1 MTRLSDTL
9 DPLRAIF
16 RKQVRHL
23 IRYPGE
29 MVFLFIIPYFLT
41 GLLVA
46 MGVSVGGQD
55 AFGNFAVQTGSS
67 LNPVVFLMIGSGVWM
82 ISWIVLEGIGTSLRD
97 EQMKGTLEQNFLAPI
112 NRFLLLV
119 GQALSQIVIT
129 SLLFGGVI
137 VASVLL
143 LEPRGALGLIL
154 AFGILMIG
162 LIPLFGLGFVFAALV
177 IRFKEPYA
185 FTQAAN
191 VLFAVLTGTFYNVT
205 LLPYWAQYVSTAIP
219 QTIVIQNMRLAVE
232 SVQGL
237 IGAYGTIFILL
248 AMAVIYPFLGY
259 SMFKQFER
267 RAKVT
272 GDLSKF

>member
-1 MTRLSDTL
+1 MTRLSDIL

-46 MGVSVGGQD
+46 MGVSVGGED

-129 SLLFGGVI
+129 ALLFGGVI
-137 VASVLL
+137 VASVLI
-143 LEPRGALGLIL
+143 LEPRGSLGLIL

-191 VLFAVLTGTFYNVT
+191 VLFAVLTGTFYNIT
-205 LLPYWAQYVSTAIP
+205 FLPYWAQYVSTAIP
-219 QTIVIQNMRLAVE
+219 QTIVIQDMRLAIE

-237 IGAYGTIFILL
+237 IGSYGTIFILL
-248 AMAVIYPFLGY
+248 AMAAIYPFLGY

>member
-1 MTRLSDTL
+1 MTRLSDIL

-82 ISWIVLEGIGTSLRD
+82 ISWIILEGIGTSLRD
-97 EQMKGTLEQNFLAPI
+97 EQIKGTLEQNFLAPV

-248 AMAVIYPFLGY
+248 AMAAIYPFLGY
-259 SMFKQFER
+259 AMFKQFER

>member
-1 MTRLSDTL
+1 MTRLSDIF

-248 AMAVIYPFLGY
+248 AMALIYPFLGY

>member
-1 MTRLSDTL
+1 MTRLSDIL

-46 MGVSVGGQD
+46 MGVSVGGED

-82 ISWIVLEGIGTSLRD
+82 ISWIILEGIGTSLRD
-97 EQMKGTLEQNFLAPI
+97 EQIKGTLEQNFLAPI

-205 LLPYWAQYVSTAIP
+205 LLPVWAQYVSTAIP

>member
-205 LLPYWAQYVSTAIP
+205 LLPVWAQYVSTAIP
-219 QTIVIQNMRLAVE
+219 QTIVIQNMRLAIE
-232 SVQGL
+232 PVQRL

>member
-1 MTRLSDTL
+1 VTRLSDTF

-248 AMAVIYPFLGY
+248 AMALIYPFLGY

>member
-1 MTRLSDTL
+1 VTRLSDTL

>member
-1 MTRLSDTL
+1 M
-9 DPLRAIF
+9 
-16 RKQVRHL
+16 VL
-23 IRYPGE
+23 I
-29 MVFLFIIPYFLT
+29 FIIPYFLT
-41 GLLVA
+41 GILVA
-46 MGVSVGGQD
+46 MGVSVGGED
-55 AFGNFAVQTGSS
+55 AFGNFAAQTKST
-67 LNPVVFLMIGSGVWM
+67 LNPIVFLMIGSGVWM

-129 SLLFGGVI
+129 SLMFGAII
-137 VASVLL
+137 VVSVLL
-143 LEPRGALGLIL
+143 LEPRGSLGLIL

-191 VLFAVLTGTFYNVT
+191 VLFAVLTGTFYPVT
-205 LLPYWAQYVSTAIP
+205 VLPYWAQYVSTAIP
-219 QTIVIQNMRLAVE
+219 QTIVIQDMRLAVE

-248 AMAVIYPFLGY
+248 AIATIYPFLGY
-259 SMFKQFER
+259 AMFKQFER

>member
-1 MTRLSDTL
+1 
-9 DPLRAIF
+9 
-16 RKQVRHL
+16 
-23 IRYPGE
+23 

-41 GLLVA
+41 ALLIA
-46 MGVSVGGQD
+46 MGISVGGGD
-55 AFGNFAVQTGSS
+55 AFGNFAAQTGSS

-97 EQMKGTLEQNFLAPI
+97 EQIKGTLEQNFLAPI

-129 SLLFGGVI
+129 SILFGGVI
-137 VASVLL
+137 AASVLL
-143 LEPRGALGLIL
+143 LEPRGAPGLIL

-205 LLPYWAQYVSTAIP
+205 VLPWWAQYASTAIP

-232 SVQGL
+232 SIQGL

-248 AMAVIYPFLGY
+248 AMGVIYPVLGY

>member
-1 MTRLSDTL
+1 MTRLSNAL
-9 DPLRAIF
+9 DPLSAIF

-29 MVFLFIIPYFLT
+29 LVFVFIIPYFLT
-41 GLLVA
+41 GLVVA
-46 MGVSVGGQD
+46 MGTSVGGVN
-55 AFGNFAVQTGSS
+55 ALGNFAAQTGSS
-67 LNPVVFLMIGSGVWM
+67 LNPFVFLMIGSGVWM
-82 ISWIVLEGIGTSLRD
+82 ISWIVLESIGTSLRE

-129 SLLFGGVI
+129 SLLFAVVI
-137 VASVLL
+137 MATVLIL
-143 LEPRGALGLIL
+143 APGAVLGLII
-154 AFGILMIG
+154 AFAILMIG

-185 FTQAAN
+185 FTQAMN
-191 VLFAVLTGTFYNVT
+191 ILFGVLTGTFYNVT
-205 LLPYWAQYVSTAIP
+205 VLPAWVRLVSGAIP
-219 QTIVIQNMRLAVE
+219 QTIVIQDMRLAVE
-232 SVQGL
+232 SIQLLVGV
-237 IGAYGTIFILL
+237 YGTIFILL
-248 AMAVIYPFLGY
+248 AMGIIYPFLGY